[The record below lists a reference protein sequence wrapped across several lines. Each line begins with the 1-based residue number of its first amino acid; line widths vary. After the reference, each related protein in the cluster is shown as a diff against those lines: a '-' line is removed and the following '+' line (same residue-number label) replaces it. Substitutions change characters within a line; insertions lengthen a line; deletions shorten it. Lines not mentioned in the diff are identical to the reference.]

1 MFSRLL
7 ILSSV
12 DCLDVFSLVDLE
24 QCGLF
29 GCFLAC

>member
-1 MFSRLL
+1 MFSRSL